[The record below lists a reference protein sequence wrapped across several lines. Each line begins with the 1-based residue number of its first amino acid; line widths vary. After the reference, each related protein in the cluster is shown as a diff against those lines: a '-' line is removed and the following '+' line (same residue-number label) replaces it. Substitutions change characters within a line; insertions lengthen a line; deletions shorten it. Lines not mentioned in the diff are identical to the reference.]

1 MCKLQETLYMHD
13 KRERKRV
20 AAMTIDDLIAE
31 YRTMSTKEN
40 IIFSQ
45 RPGIAEKVNLQ
56 YKETVDCLEELK
68 AYRENDGMSENV
80 YRYGYKFGYNKAI
93 DDFVELYK
101 SKTTMEN
108 KLVYEIAEQLKGG
121 KVE

>member
-1 MCKLQETLYMHD
+1 
-13 KRERKRV
+13 
-20 AAMTIDDLIAE
+20 MTIDDLIAE
-31 YRTMSTKEN
+31 YRTMSTKGN

-108 KLVYEIAEQLKGG
+108 KLVDEIAEQLKGG

>member
-1 MCKLQETLYMHD
+1 MCKLQEILYMHD

-108 KLVYEIAEQLKGG
+108 KLVDEIAEQLKGG